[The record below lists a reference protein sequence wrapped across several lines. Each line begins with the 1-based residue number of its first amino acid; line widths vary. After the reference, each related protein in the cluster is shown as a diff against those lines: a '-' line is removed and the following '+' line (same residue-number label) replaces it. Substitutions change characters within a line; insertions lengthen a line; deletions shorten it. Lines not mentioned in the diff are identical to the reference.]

1 MDLGFVTHGVHSN
14 SRLVYL
20 VNSVITDDEISVT
33 GPPNGEIYPPGP
45 GWIYAV
51 VDGVP
56 SVGVKVMVGSG
67 EGPPVDE
74 TAISRCSS
82 FKARSCKHGT
92 NIPRSVHSS
101 TQAEK
106 LHDRQV

>member
-1 MDLGFVTHGVHSN
+1 MDLGFVTHGVHAN

-20 VNSVITDDEISVT
+20 VNSVIADDRITVA

-45 GWIYAV
+45 GWVYVV

-56 SVGVKVMVGSG
+56 SIGVKVMVGSG

-74 TAISRCSS
+74 AAISR
-82 FKARSCKHGT
+82 
-92 NIPRSVHSS
+92 
-101 TQAEK
+101 
-106 LHDRQV
+106 